1 MWDEKVTL
9 DKRVVPGRPVRGVI
23 VPRKPVG
30 QFSLRVRPPPTTVYS
45 ENAASSPPRPAPP
58 PPPPRARTHRRQS
71 LLSCR
76 YRVER
81 TSRQLHGV
89 PAHRPRVE
97 LIPGARPVVPRAAFI
112 RHGPGSRDDT
122 GDTAARLFYSGLPA
136 PCTPAQHRLIITL
149 TPPPIVTAG
158 NVCRF

>member
-1 MWDEKVTL
+1 MLSYRENRLVNFHYGSVRRRRQFIRRTPRRL
-9 DKRVVPGRPVRGVI
+9 RLVP
-23 VPRKPVG
+23 PR
-30 QFSLRVRPPPTTVYS
+30 RPPP
-45 ENAASSPPRPAPP
+45 PA
-58 PPPPRARTHRRQS
+58 RARTHRRQS